1 MTNPIQP
8 REPSQGFRNV
18 ITCGMKDYKALQAV
32 FLILITGC
40 AQPAVNLPPVKQF
53 PLAAKVTEYSSP
65 PSSRPALQMLPH
77 NYDWELGKLPDNQVQ
92 SASNTVESS
101 KMAPPMSMRELICE
115 GNPDESQILRL
126 EKAAAQ
132 QREQESRDAEG
143 FWFMVAIILDM
154 TVNH

>member
-1 MTNPIQP
+1 M
-8 REPSQGFRNV
+8 
-18 ITCGMKDYKALQAV
+18 KALKTFMAV
-32 FLILITGC
+32 LLILVAGC

-53 PLAAKVTEYSSP
+53 PLAAKVTEYSRP
-65 PSSRPALQMLPH
+65 PSSRPDLQMLPH
-77 NYDWELGKLPDNQVQ
+77 NYDWELGKLPGNQVQ
-92 SASNTVESS
+92 SASNTVESL
-101 KMAPPMSMRELICE
+101 KMAPPMSMRELMCE
-115 GNPDESQILRL
+115 GDPDESQILRL